1 MTVGYII
8 YLLAAFLPTDMVLQN
23 IGYSLF
29 SFLIIAAGLEVL
41 SNHLENSR
49 NVWKSAPPAFSAPCR
64 ARRWFFVFCAGGS
77 GHAFVFDV
85 S

>member
-41 SNHLENSR
+41 SNHLDKQQECMEIS
-49 NVWKSAPPAFSAPCR
+49 SAGILCALPR
-64 ARRWFFVFCAGGS
+64 ASLVFRFCAGGS